1 MKKILVL
8 GAAIVMAM
16 TGSAFAAGNA
26 NVAVSATVLGTCT
39 ISAGTAGFGNLDPA
53 GAGVV
58 NATVADP
65 QVTCT
70 NGAPYSIIDDDGL
83 NETGPNAN
91 QMTDGSGNVIAYS
104 FNYTSSGIG
113 TGGAVNIG
121 LAASVAQVD
130 YQNKPAGA
138 YADTVTLTV
147 TP

>member
-1 MKKILVL
+1 MKKIIVL
-8 GAAIVMAM
+8 AAAVVIGMSGAAM
-16 TGSAFAAGNA
+16 AAGNST
-26 NVAVSATVLGTCT
+26 VDVSATVLGTCT
-39 ISAGTAGFGNLDPA
+39 ITGGTAGFGNLDPA
-53 GAGVV
+53 GAGLVSAVV
-58 NATVADP
+58 TDP

-70 NGAPYSIIDDDGL
+70 NGAPYSITDDDGT
-83 NETGPNAN
+83 NETGVNAN
-91 QMTDGSGNVIAYS
+91 QMIDGSGNLIAYS
-104 FNYTSSGIG
+104 FSYTSSGLG